1 MVILG
6 AVIGIAGLVG
16 VICLRHADCGPIRLL
31 FGILTVA
38 GLFGCLGNNME
49 SPEIEYR
56 RLSAADRLLTVR
68 AEILRRTS
76 DPKSARPEA
85 AAAKWIWEF
94 RDDKLLEEER
104 VLSGLLSTSERIS
117 AVNPADKFSDTPGE
131 LAKKLAFLEKSSDG
145 RKEEAVAR
153 AAAGMSRI
161 ELDMYAKL
169 LRERSAELERFAA
182 DIEEENKEETK

>member
-38 GLFGCLGNNME
+38 GLFGCFSDME

-56 RLSAADRLLTVR
+56 RLSAADRLFTVR

-76 DPKSARPEA
+76 DPKSPISETV
-85 AAAKWIWEF
+85 AAKWARTF
-94 RDDKLLEEER
+94 GDDKLLEEER
-104 VLSGLLSTSERIS
+104 VLSGLLSASERIS

-145 RKEEAVAR
+145 RKEEAFAR

-182 DIEEENKEETK
+182 DIDEENKEETK